1 MRPSTQ
7 PLGDQPQDTP
17 GDAEL
22 VMGMVPSAFITKL
35 RSEFISEEQMR
46 KLWNTAFAP
55 AEARDR
61 KKLIANDI
69 ASAFRSLFLATETG
83 ADPETGVTN
92 SAAELVK
99 KILEE
104 TQWPDGPTVPVPA
117 PFASRPD
124 QFRRYEVGCAVV
136 IMMHAYH
143 RHGPGGPPT
152 DFPPTRPP

>member
-1 MRPSTQ
+1 MRSSTQ
-7 PLGDQPQDTP
+7 PQNEQPPDTP

-22 VMGMVPSAFITKL
+22 DMGMVPSAFITKL
-35 RSEFISEEQMR
+35 RNEFISEEQR
-46 KLWNTAFAP
+46 LKLWNTAFAP
-55 AEARDR
+55 VDAPGR
-61 KKLIANDI
+61 KSLIAADI

-83 ADPETGVTN
+83 ADPETGATN

-117 PFASRPD
+117 PYASKPD
-124 QFRRYEVGCAVV
+124 QFRQYEAGCAVV

-143 RHGPGGPPT
+143 RRGPGGPPT